1 MSTDCNILAIDTA
14 WAACSV
20 AFARPNG
27 AAVARHE
34 PMTSGHAE
42 RLFPLMQE
50 VLDEATATFA
60 DVEAIAVTVGP
71 GSFTGVRVGVAAAR
85 GLALAAKLPTL
96 GATSLAPMA
105 RLAAK
110 ALHGSSEAMASAPGI
125 TVLQDARRGN
135 AFVQEFDASGRNPL
149 SEARIIPVDELE
161 AELATTDKPAFT
173 GSAVELLRET
183 APALLANRAVVAL
196 EPSMATAGA
205 LIEVELEKMHPLK
218 PLYLRAPDA
227 KPQDGKSLLRQRS

>member
-34 PMTSGHAE
+34 PMTTGHAE

-85 GLALAAKLPTL
+85 GLALAAKLPTH

-110 ALHGSSEAMASAPGI
+110 ELGGNPEAMDLQAGV

-135 AFVQEFDASGRNPL
+135 IFVQEFEASGRKPL
-149 SEARIIPVDELE
+149 SEARIIPIDDLE
-161 AELATTDKPAFT
+161 AELATADKHALT
-173 GSAVELLRET
+173 GSAVEVLRET
-183 APALLANRAVVAL
+183 APAFLANRTIIAQDR
-196 EPSMATAGA
+196 SMATAGA
-205 LIEVELEKMHPLK
+205 LIEVELEMMHPIK
-218 PLYLRAPDA
+218 PLYLRPPDA